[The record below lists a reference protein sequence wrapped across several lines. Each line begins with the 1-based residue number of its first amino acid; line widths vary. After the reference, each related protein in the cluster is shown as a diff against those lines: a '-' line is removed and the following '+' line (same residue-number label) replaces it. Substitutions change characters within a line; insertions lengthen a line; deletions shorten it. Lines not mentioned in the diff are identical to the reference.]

1 MRKMLHVWDAK
12 NAACVTD
19 KWDVKETVR
28 KEVGYHYATQID
40 KFKKIYYTTF
50 AKPHAEFLHILDF
63 RSEVS
68 YLGHWYRYTIQRIFM

>member
-1 MRKMLHVWDAK
+1 M
-12 NAACVTD
+12 TD

-63 RSEVS
+63 RSEVFLFRS
-68 YLGHWYRYTIQRIFM
+68 LIGTQFNGSLCRLLNQLKTTIDTDC